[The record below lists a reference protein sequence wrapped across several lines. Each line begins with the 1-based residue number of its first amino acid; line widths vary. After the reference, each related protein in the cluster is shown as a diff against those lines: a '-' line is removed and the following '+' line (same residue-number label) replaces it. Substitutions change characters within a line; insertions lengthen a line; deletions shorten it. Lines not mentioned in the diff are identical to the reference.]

1 MNCAAKRGRPKFED
15 VYSDQPQAI
24 NLLIKKSDYTQ
35 LSDRAATLGRSKSS
49 VIREAIGAYLSDKR
63 RTLSNAKTARA

>member
-49 VIREAIGAYLSDKR
+49 VIREATVSYTHL
-63 RTLSNAKTARA
+63 TLPTKA